1 MKKIVSILL
10 IIAMTLGG
18 AIAYGVGIDS
28 GENDIALHLGSPLIL
43 SGNDM
48 IPLDSDNP
56 GVVPVIHKDR
66 TLVPLRAISEHF
78 GAEVDFD
85 PVKREAS
92 ILYKGT
98 KYLFPIDKN
107 YYDVL
112 EGEESSQRVEFDTEA
127 LIIQD
132 RTMVPLRIIAEDI
145 LDMDVAYDNR
155 VIFIGKGQEEINE
168 ELVLEVKNKIGQALK
183 VGSREELLA
192 LIEAMEETTRDEA
205 VEEQPVMES
214 PEPAMEE
221 SAEAQD
227 GAKDFSNT
235 NEQVEGINEADI
247 VKTDGTYIYVATRD
261 SVKVYRANDGR
272 PVLTDKMEVELD
284 KDTGE
289 YIEYSELY
297 VGEGRLVVLGR
308 KGAMGNWIRPM
319 PEPMPMDEIMV
330 DSIMPYYGE
339 EYVYLGVYDI
349 DEEGKMNLVK
359 ELEVEGGLLSS
370 RKKDD
375 HVYLI
380 VNKYLNYYG
389 PYSDQPIPL
398 FRDSALGSEYRELP
412 VDSILYHPGR
422 RMPNYLLVAAVDIM
436 DEEEPS
442 SIEAY
447 LGSGS
452 EVYMSENAL
461 YVSGNDYNSFWGSVT
476 NIARFTVDGTSISYS
491 GGGMVQGSLLNQF
504 SMDEFDGNL
513 RVATTEWNRESVNSV
528 YILDRNMNQIGS
540 VENLAPGERI
550 FSVRFMGEM
559 GYVVTFRQVD
569 PLFVLDLSDPE
580 NPKVT
585 GELKVPGFSNY
596 LHPIS
601 QDVLLGIGQDVD
613 ENTGR
618 QQGIK
623 LSLFDV
629 SDSGKPREI
638 GNLILGDSGSYA
650 EVLHNHKA
658 LMLKPD
664 DDLIAFDA
672 TLNIYSD
679 KLTREAFNGLL
690 VIKASETG
698 ELELIKEIS
707 NDGIYG
713 DYVKRPVYIDDILYY
728 VLDDQI
734 RAFNMDN
741 YEEIK

>member
-1 MKKIVSILL
+1 
-10 IIAMTLGG
+10 
-18 AIAYGVGIDS
+18 
-28 GENDIALHLGSPLIL
+28 
-43 SGNDM
+43 
-48 IPLDSDNP
+48 
-56 GVVPVIHKDR
+56 
-66 TLVPLRAISEHF
+66 
-78 GAEVDFD
+78 
-85 PVKREAS
+85 
-92 ILYKGT
+92 
-98 KYLFPIDKN
+98 
-107 YYDVL
+107 
-112 EGEESSQRVEFDTEA
+112 
-127 LIIQD
+127 
-132 RTMVPLRIIAEDI
+132 
-145 LDMDVAYDNR
+145 
-155 VIFIGKGQEEINE
+155 
-168 ELVLEVKNKIGQALK
+168 
-183 VGSREELLA
+183 
-192 LIEAMEETTRDEA
+192 
-205 VEEQPVMES
+205 
-214 PEPAMEE
+214 
-221 SAEAQD
+221 
-227 GAKDFSNT
+227 
-235 NEQVEGINEADI
+235 
-247 VKTDGTYIYVATRD
+247 
-261 SVKVYRANDGR
+261 
-272 PVLTDKMEVELD
+272 
-284 KDTGE
+284 
-289 YIEYSELY
+289 
-297 VGEGRLVVLGR
+297 
-308 KGAMGNWIRPM
+308 
-319 PEPMPMDEIMV
+319 MDEIMV

-375 HVYLI
+375 HVYLV

-389 PYSDQPIPL
+389 PYSEQPIPL

>member
-1 MKKIVSILL
+1 
-10 IIAMTLGG
+10 
-18 AIAYGVGIDS
+18 
-28 GENDIALHLGSPLIL
+28 
-43 SGNDM
+43 
-48 IPLDSDNP
+48 
-56 GVVPVIHKDR
+56 
-66 TLVPLRAISEHF
+66 
-78 GAEVDFD
+78 
-85 PVKREAS
+85 
-92 ILYKGT
+92 
-98 KYLFPIDKN
+98 
-107 YYDVL
+107 
-112 EGEESSQRVEFDTEA
+112 
-127 LIIQD
+127 
-132 RTMVPLRIIAEDI
+132 
-145 LDMDVAYDNR
+145 
-155 VIFIGKGQEEINE
+155 
-168 ELVLEVKNKIGQALK
+168 
-183 VGSREELLA
+183 
-192 LIEAMEETTRDEA
+192 
-205 VEEQPVMES
+205 
-214 PEPAMEE
+214 
-221 SAEAQD
+221 
-227 GAKDFSNT
+227 
-235 NEQVEGINEADI
+235 
-247 VKTDGTYIYVATRD
+247 
-261 SVKVYRANDGR
+261 
-272 PVLTDKMEVELD
+272 
-284 KDTGE
+284 
-289 YIEYSELY
+289 
-297 VGEGRLVVLGR
+297 
-308 KGAMGNWIRPM
+308 
-319 PEPMPMDEIMV
+319 
-330 DSIMPYYGE
+330 
-339 EYVYLGVYDI
+339 
-349 DEEGKMNLVK
+349 
-359 ELEVEGGLLSS
+359 
-370 RKKDD
+370 
-375 HVYLI
+375 
-380 VNKYLNYYG
+380 
-389 PYSDQPIPL
+389 
-398 FRDSALGSEYRELP
+398 
-412 VDSILYHPGR
+412 
-422 RMPNYLLVAAVDIM
+422 
-436 DEEEPS
+436 
-442 SIEAY
+442 
-447 LGSGS
+447 
-452 EVYMSENAL
+452 
-461 YVSGNDYNSFWGSVT
+461 VSGNDYNSFWGSVT

>member
-1 MKKIVSILL
+1 
-10 IIAMTLGG
+10 
-18 AIAYGVGIDS
+18 
-28 GENDIALHLGSPLIL
+28 
-43 SGNDM
+43 
-48 IPLDSDNP
+48 
-56 GVVPVIHKDR
+56 
-66 TLVPLRAISEHF
+66 
-78 GAEVDFD
+78 
-85 PVKREAS
+85 
-92 ILYKGT
+92 LYKGT

-107 YYDVL
+107 YYDVR

-192 LIEAMEETTRDEA
+192 LIENMEEFPMEDDLRE
-205 VEEQPVMES
+205 PVMES

-375 HVYLI
+375 HVYLV

-389 PYSDQPIPL
+389 PYSEQPIPL

-436 DEEEPS
+436 DEEESS

-491 GGGMVQGSLLNQF
+491 GGGMIQGSLLNQF

-638 GNLILGDSGSYA
+638 GNLILGDSVSYA

>member
-1 MKKIVSILL
+1 L
-10 IIAMTLGG
+10 
-18 AIAYGVGIDS
+18 
-28 GENDIALHLGSPLIL
+28 N
-43 SGNDM
+43 
-48 IPLDSDNP
+48 
-56 GVVPVIHKDR
+56 
-66 TLVPLRAISEHF
+66 
-78 GAEVDFD
+78 
-85 PVKREAS
+85 
-92 ILYKGT
+92 
-98 KYLFPIDKN
+98 
-107 YYDVL
+107 
-112 EGEESSQRVEFDTEA
+112 
-127 LIIQD
+127 
-132 RTMVPLRIIAEDI
+132 
-145 LDMDVAYDNR
+145 
-155 VIFIGKGQEEINE
+155 
-168 ELVLEVKNKIGQALK
+168 

-375 HVYLI
+375 HVYLV

-389 PYSDQPIPL
+389 PYSEQPIPL

>member
-1 MKKIVSILL
+1 
-10 IIAMTLGG
+10 
-18 AIAYGVGIDS
+18 
-28 GENDIALHLGSPLIL
+28 
-43 SGNDM
+43 
-48 IPLDSDNP
+48 
-56 GVVPVIHKDR
+56 
-66 TLVPLRAISEHF
+66 
-78 GAEVDFD
+78 
-85 PVKREAS
+85 
-92 ILYKGT
+92 
-98 KYLFPIDKN
+98 
-107 YYDVL
+107 
-112 EGEESSQRVEFDTEA
+112 
-127 LIIQD
+127 
-132 RTMVPLRIIAEDI
+132 
-145 LDMDVAYDNR
+145 
-155 VIFIGKGQEEINE
+155 
-168 ELVLEVKNKIGQALK
+168 
-183 VGSREELLA
+183 
-192 LIEAMEETTRDEA
+192 
-205 VEEQPVMES
+205 
-214 PEPAMEE
+214 
-221 SAEAQD
+221 
-227 GAKDFSNT
+227 
-235 NEQVEGINEADI
+235 
-247 VKTDGTYIYVATRD
+247 
-261 SVKVYRANDGR
+261 
-272 PVLTDKMEVELD
+272 
-284 KDTGE
+284 
-289 YIEYSELY
+289 
-297 VGEGRLVVLGR
+297 
-308 KGAMGNWIRPM
+308 M

-375 HVYLI
+375 HVYLV

-389 PYSDQPIPL
+389 PYSEQPIPL

>member
-10 IIAMTLGG
+10 IIAMTMGG
-18 AIAYGVGIDS
+18 VFSYGVEAEG
-28 GENDIALHLGSPLIL
+28 DIALHLGSPLIL
-43 SGNDM
+43 SGKDM
-48 IPLDSDNP
+48 IPLDSENP
-56 GVVPVIHKDR
+56 GVVPVIHNDR

-78 GAEVDFD
+78 GAEVDYD
-85 PVKREAS
+85 AVKREAS
-92 ILYKGT
+92 ILLNGAE
-98 KYLFPIDKN
+98 YLFPIGKN
-107 YYDVL
+107 YYDVVQN
-112 EGEESSQRVEFDTEA
+112 EESVERIEFDTEA

-132 RTMVPLRIIAEDI
+132 RTMVPLRIIAENI
-145 LDMDVAYDNR
+145 LGMEVAYDKR
-155 VIFIGKGQEEINE
+155 VIFIGKGQEDIDDEM
-168 ELVLEVKNKIGQALK
+168 VLGVKNKIGQALK
-183 VGSREELLA
+183 VSSRGELLA
-192 LIEAMEETTRDEA
+192 LIEDMEEIPMEEA
-205 VEEQPVMES
+205 VREPVLDS
-214 PEPAMEE
+214 QAPAMGDS
-221 SAEAQD
+221 SAGQD

-261 SVKVYRANDGR
+261 SIKIYRANDGR
-272 PVLTDKMEVELD
+272 PVLTDQMEVVLD
-284 KDTGE
+284 KETGE
-289 YIEYSELY
+289 YVEYSQLY
-297 VGEGRLVVLGR
+297 VDDGKLVVLGR

-319 PEPMPMDEIMV
+319 PEPMPMEKEMM
-330 DSIMPYYGE
+330 DSIMPYGGE

-349 DEEGKMNLVK
+349 NGEGKMNLVK

-375 HVYLI
+375 HVYLV
-380 VNKYLNYYG
+380 VNKYLNYYWAY
-389 PYSDQPIPL
+389 PERPIPL
-398 FRDSALGSEYRELP
+398 FKDSTLGSEYKELP

-422 RMPNYLLVAAVDIM
+422 RMPNYLLIAAVDIM
-436 DEEEPS
+436 DGKEPA

-476 NIARFTVDGTSISYS
+476 NIARFTVDDTTIGYS

-513 RVATTEWNRESVNSV
+513 RVATTEWSGESLNSV
-528 YILDRNMNQIGS
+528 YILDRNMNLIGS
-540 VENLAPGERI
+540 IENLAPGERI
-550 FSVRFMGEM
+550 FSARFMGDM
-559 GYVVTFRQVD
+559 GYIVTFRQID

-580 NPKVT
+580 NPQVT

-601 QDVLLGIGQDVD
+601 KDVLLGIGQDVD
-613 ENTGR
+613 ENTGV

-629 SDSGKPREI
+629 SDSGKPKEI
-638 GNLILGDSGSYA
+638 KNLILGETGSYA

-658 LMLKPD
+658 LMLKPQ

-672 TLNIYSD
+672 TLNIYSG
-679 KLTREAFNGLL
+679 KLTREAFNGLV

-698 ELELIKEIS
+698 DLELIKEIS
-707 NDGIYG
+707 NEGIYG
-713 DYVKRPVYIDDILYY
+713 QNVKRPLYIDDILYY
-728 VLDDQI
+728 VMDDNI
-734 RAFNMDN
+734 RAFNMDGF
-741 YEEIK
+741 EEIK

>member
-10 IIAMTLGG
+10 IIAMTMGG
-18 AIAYGVGIDS
+18 VFSNGI
-28 GENDIALHLGSPLIL
+28 GAEEMEKPIALHLGSPLIL
-43 SGNDM
+43 SGKNM

-78 GAEVDFD
+78 GAVVDYD
-85 PVKREAS
+85 PLEREAS
-92 ILYKGT
+92 ILLKGT
-98 KYLFPIDKN
+98 MYIFPIGGN
-107 YYDVL
+107 HYDVIRG
-112 EGEESSQRVEFDTEA
+112 GELVQRVEFDTEA

-132 RTMVPLRIIAEDI
+132 RTMVPLRIIAENI
-145 LDMDVAYDNR
+145 LEMDVAYDSR
-155 VIFIGKGQEEINE
+155 VIFIGRGQDEINDE
-168 ELVLEVKNKIGQALK
+168 MVLEVKSKIGQALK
-183 VGSREELLA
+183 VGSRAELIA
-192 LIEAMEETTRDEA
+192 LIEGMEDSPVDDA
-205 VEEQPVMES
+205 VREPVMES
-214 PEPAMEE
+214 PESAMEE
-221 SAEAQD
+221 SGAAQD
-227 GAKDFSNT
+227 GSKDFSNT

-261 SVKVYRANDGR
+261 SVKIYRANDGR
-272 PVLTDKMEVELD
+272 PVLTDQMEVELD
-284 KDTGE
+284 KETGE
-289 YIEYSELY
+289 YVEYSELY
-297 VGEGRLVVLGR
+297 VDEDRLVVLGR

-319 PEPMPMDEIMV
+319 PEPMPMDGVMTE
-330 DSIMPYYGE
+330 SIMPYYGE

-349 DEEGKMNLVK
+349 DEEGKMDLVK

-375 HVYLI
+375 HVYLV
-380 VNKYLNYYG
+380 VNKYLSYYG
-389 PYSDQPIPL
+389 PYSEQPIPL
-398 FRDSALGSEYRELP
+398 FRDSTRGSEYRELP

-422 RMPNYLLVAAVDIM
+422 RIPNYLLVAAVDIM
-436 DEEEPS
+436 DDQEPS
-442 SIEAY
+442 NIEAY

-461 YVSGNDYNSFWGSVT
+461 YVAGNDYNSFWGSVT
-476 NIARFTVDGTSISYS
+476 NIARFTVDDTQIGYS

-504 SMDEFDGNL
+504 SMDEYDGNL
-513 RVATTEWNRESVNSV
+513 RLATTEWSGESVNSV
-528 YILDRNMNQIGS
+528 HILDRNMNRIGS
-540 VENLAPGERI
+540 IENLAPGERI
-550 FSVRFMGEM
+550 FSARFMGEM

-580 NPKVT
+580 NPHVT

-613 ENTGR
+613 EETGR

-629 SDSGKPREI
+629 SDSGMPREI
-638 GNLILGDSGSYA
+638 KSLILGDTGSYA

-658 LMLKPD
+658 LMLKPQ

-672 TLNIYSD
+672 TLNLYSG
-679 KLTREAFNGLL
+679 KLVRESFNGLL
-690 VIKASETG
+690 VIRASETG

-707 NDGIYG
+707 NGGVYG
-713 DYVKRPVYIDDILYY
+713 QNVKRPVYIDDILYY

-741 YEEIK
+741 YEEIE

>member
-1 MKKIVSILL
+1 
-10 IIAMTLGG
+10 
-18 AIAYGVGIDS
+18 
-28 GENDIALHLGSPLIL
+28 
-43 SGNDM
+43 
-48 IPLDSDNP
+48 
-56 GVVPVIHKDR
+56 
-66 TLVPLRAISEHF
+66 
-78 GAEVDFD
+78 
-85 PVKREAS
+85 
-92 ILYKGT
+92 
-98 KYLFPIDKN
+98 
-107 YYDVL
+107 
-112 EGEESSQRVEFDTEA
+112 
-127 LIIQD
+127 
-132 RTMVPLRIIAEDI
+132 
-145 LDMDVAYDNR
+145 
-155 VIFIGKGQEEINE
+155 
-168 ELVLEVKNKIGQALK
+168 
-183 VGSREELLA
+183 
-192 LIEAMEETTRDEA
+192 
-205 VEEQPVMES
+205 
-214 PEPAMEE
+214 
-221 SAEAQD
+221 
-227 GAKDFSNT
+227 
-235 NEQVEGINEADI
+235 
-247 VKTDGTYIYVATRD
+247 
-261 SVKVYRANDGR
+261 
-272 PVLTDKMEVELD
+272 
-284 KDTGE
+284 
-289 YIEYSELY
+289 
-297 VGEGRLVVLGR
+297 
-308 KGAMGNWIRPM
+308 
-319 PEPMPMDEIMV
+319 
-330 DSIMPYYGE
+330 
-339 EYVYLGVYDI
+339 
-349 DEEGKMNLVK
+349 
-359 ELEVEGGLLSS
+359 
-370 RKKDD
+370 
-375 HVYLI
+375 
-380 VNKYLNYYG
+380 
-389 PYSDQPIPL
+389 
-398 FRDSALGSEYRELP
+398 
-412 VDSILYHPGR
+412 
-422 RMPNYLLVAAVDIM
+422 
-436 DEEEPS
+436 
-442 SIEAY
+442 
-447 LGSGS
+447 
-452 EVYMSENAL
+452 
-461 YVSGNDYNSFWGSVT
+461 
-476 NIARFTVDGTSISYS
+476 
-491 GGGMVQGSLLNQF
+491 
-504 SMDEFDGNL
+504 
-513 RVATTEWNRESVNSV
+513 
-528 YILDRNMNQIGS
+528 MNQIGS